1 MTGTIDRYITAQ
13 VTFWKK
19 QREQLHEPIKSN
31 KLPFI
36 TISREYGCNG
46 YQIAEKIVEILNSQN
61 PNPPW
66 AAYNKNLL
74 EKLMQDTGLSSS
86 LIETLT
92 SQARNKLTDMIQ
104 TSFSSFPPQV
114 AIHKKLVETIATLAL
129 NGHVV
134 LVGRGST
141 MITKNFS
148 RGFHVRLIAPLN
160 VRVEKISEEMKLSKQ
175 DAQKLIAEKTRQR
188 EEYMK
193 EFFKIDIT
201 DIHNYDLTINDAN
214 FSVEETARLIIEAM
228 KVKGYLLT

>member
-1 MTGTIDRYITAQ
+1 MTGAIDRYITAQ

-66 AAYNKNLL
+66 AAYNKNIL

-104 TSFSSFPPQV
+104 TSFVPFPPKV
-114 AIHKKLVETIATLAL
+114 AIHKKLVEQNDSCIKWSCCSL
-129 NGHVV
+129 
-134 LVGRGST
+134 GRGST
-141 MITKNFS
+141 IITKNFS
-148 RGFHVRLIAPLN
+148 RDYHVRLIAPLN
-160 VRVEKISEEMKLSKQ
+160 VHVEKISE
-175 DAQKLIAEKTRQR
+175 
-188 EEYMK
+188 
-193 EFFKIDIT
+193 
-201 DIHNYDLTINDAN
+201 
-214 FSVEETARLIIEAM
+214 
-228 KVKGYLLT
+228 

>member
-1 MTGTIDRYITAQ
+1 MTAAIDRYITAQ

-19 QREQLHEPIKSN
+19 QREQLDEPVKSN

-46 YQIAEKIVEILNSQN
+46 YQVAEKIVEILNAQN
-61 PNPPW
+61 PTPPW

-74 EKLMQDTGLSSS
+74 EKLMEDTGLSSS

-114 AIHKKLVETIATLAL
+114 AIHKRLVETIATLAL

-141 MITKNFS
+141 MITKNFHK
-148 RGFHVRLIAPLN
+148 GFHVRLIAPFAY
-160 VRVEKISEEMKLSKQ
+160 RVDKISSELKIGKQ
-175 DAQKLIAEKTRQR
+175 EAQKLILDKTKQR

-193 EFFKIDIT
+193 EFFKIDIA
-201 DIHNYDLTINDAN
+201 DVHHYDLVINDAN
-214 FSVEETARLIIEAM
+214 FSIEETAKLIIEAM
-228 KVKGYLLT
+228 KVKGLFH